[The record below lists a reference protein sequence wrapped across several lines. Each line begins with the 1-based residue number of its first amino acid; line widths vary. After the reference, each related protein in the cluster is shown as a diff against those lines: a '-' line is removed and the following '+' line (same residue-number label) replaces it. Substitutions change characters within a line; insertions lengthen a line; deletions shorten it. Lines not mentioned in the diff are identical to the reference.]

1 MRKPP
6 ARALADWANPSL
18 LFSCAPGIYVRGEK
32 SKQSRHQR
40 SKAHLWLVRENRKQ
54 TVGVAQAGVGG
65 LETLTERERKR
76 TDVGVAQ
83 AGELGDSNR
92 GRGWD

>member
-54 TVGVAQAGVGG
+54 TVGVAQAGGG
-65 LETLTERERKR
+65 GFGNANRE
-76 TDVGVAQ
+76 
-83 AGELGDSNR
+83 GEEMEGR
-92 GRGWD
+92 GRGSGWRAGRL